1 MWTLPAAQLQCSD
14 GEQKDAEQRA
24 LLREQRAVEM
34 RELHGAGQVGSGGGG
49 GVLVVLIPVCVCVCA
64 LAREHTC
71 ALRREV

>member
-49 GVLVVLIPVCVCVCA
+49 GRNGGWGAQTHPPSGG
-64 LAREHTC
+64 
-71 ALRREV
+71 

>member
-49 GVLVVLIPVCVCVCA
+49 G
-64 LAREHTC
+64 RNGG
-71 ALRREV
+71 